1 MYHSLNQETIR
12 DKYLPYAQMYLAETH
27 KFDLGLLDRVTL
39 DTLVEEVLASM
50 KKTGAYGEMN
60 FTDLLARKLMVMG
73 YF

>member
-1 MYHSLNQETIR
+1 MYSNLTEETIR
-12 DKYLPYAQMYLAETH
+12 HKYLPYATLYLAETH
-27 KFDLGLLDRVTL
+27 SFDLGLLDRVTL

-60 FTDLLARKLMVMG
+60 FTDLMAKKLMVMG